1 MKVKLFS
8 DRDLKMIKKYRIY
21 LPFLFSGLVILFSFS
36 FFINQAKKIKSFMAR
51 NQKQEEENNFLRER
65 IDQINSFTDRHIDE
79 QIEVS
84 LQALPRLKDPTLAL
98 SAIKAVILKNNCL
111 IDELNFSFGKV
122 AKESE
127 EELAKQRAGKIETVN
142 INAKVKG
149 NVENI
154 LGLVKEVNEVRPLI
168 SLTNIDLDLAE
179 FIPQASLSLSIS
191 FSPVVVKEVS
201 KKTDVL
207 PTAKEK
213 KTYEIIAAFDQVGAG
228 IEIKEGDMVP
238 GDRERNPFE

>member
-1 MKVKLFS
+1 MKVELLSK
-8 DRDLKMIKKYRIY
+8 RDLEMIKKYRIY
-21 LPFLFSGLVILFSFS
+21 LPFLLAGLVILFSFS
-36 FFINQAKKIKSFMAR
+36 LFLNQTKKIKSSIAR
-51 NQKQEEENNFLRER
+51 NQKQEEENNFLRKR
-65 IDQINSFTDRHIDE
+65 IDQINSFTDQHIDE

-127 EELAKQRAGKIETVN
+127 EKLAQGTGKIEPVT
-142 INAKVKG
+142 INAKVEG
-149 NVENI
+149 SIDNI
-154 LGLVKEVNEVRPLI
+154 LSLVKEINEVRPLI
-168 SLTNIDLDLAE
+168 SLNNINLYLAE
-179 FIPQASLSLSIS
+179 SFPRADLSLSIS

-201 KKTDVL
+201 KKVDVL

-213 KTYEIIAAFDQVGAG
+213 ETYETIVAFDRVGAG